1 MTEAMLAVVWPKWP
15 ATCEASVLVCVHSIQ
30 SANAAALSQFFIC
43 VRRTMTD
50 ITVAMGQLVLLLPVC
65 AKVRMDKMSP
75 LRLKKFAHQVEEDGR
90 MYPATDW

>member
-1 MTEAMLAVVWPKWP
+1 MCTFFMTEAMLAVVWPKWP

-50 ITVAMGQLVLLLPVC
+50 ITVAMGQLSLLLPVFC
-65 AKVRMDKMSP
+65 QSENRSQISTMCRTFTQKV
-75 LRLKKFAHQVEEDGR
+75 
-90 MYPATDW
+90 